1 MKNYKQV
8 PGLWVNLFSI
18 TQAIADG
25 WKLGNDKK
33 VITISKGGTT
43 IRFDKQF
50 PSGDG
55 YVCGVDITPVVE
67 SAATTLA
74 EGTTIDINDFHKIFN
89 HASEET
95 LKYTAQETWHQAQG
109 YSEALL
115 CLQNGKR
122 QETKSR

>member
-43 IRFDKQF
+43 I
-50 PSGDG
+50 
-55 YVCGVDITPVVE
+55 
-67 SAATTLA
+67 
-74 EGTTIDINDFHKIFN
+74 
-89 HASEET
+89 ASF
-95 LKYTAQETWHQAQG
+95 
-109 YSEALL
+109 
-115 CLQNGKR
+115 
-122 QETKSR
+122 